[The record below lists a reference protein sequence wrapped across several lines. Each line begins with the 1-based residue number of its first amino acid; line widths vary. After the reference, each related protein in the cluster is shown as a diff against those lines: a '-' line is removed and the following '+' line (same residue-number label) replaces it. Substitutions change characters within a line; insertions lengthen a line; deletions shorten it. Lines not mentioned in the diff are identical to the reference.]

1 MRKFREVL
9 LIILFPFFYILI
21 DIGIR
26 YKYIVIYSKFQM
38 MFYIISIIFSIL
50 IYLFV
55 IVLMAKNRN
64 GKIIK
69 YTAGL
74 ISSFYYSFTI
84 LSSYTFVLST
94 GIFPN
99 YYTLNYFKYEPA
111 NAFSL
116 LKDSIHPWQ
125 ILVFTFLFI
134 LYFCLFM
141 QLSKS
146 GVLKVIA
153 VKVKPGRISG
163 VVIIL
168 LIAQIFN
175 IRNCDQC
182 MIVDANFLV
191 DAGKHLSEWNKDSA
205 FIGDGLP
212 LRKPVKLTKINREP
226 DFNILLIVFESLRTQ
241 NMQIYGYNR
250 ETTPFLSS
258 LYKTN
263 PDNLYVFKNTYT
275 VSTTTMLAVPAI
287 LSGVTPEQPF
297 KHFET
302 FPLVWEYAEMLNC
315 STFFISSQTMKW
327 YRFDKYYLHGEPD
340 FYWNKDNSGL
350 PSYNDSGVDDRL
362 MTEHL
367 NKQISD
373 IAGKPFFGVV
383 QFNATHFPYK
393 APEEFSKWDE
403 KYIDKYDNAILYQDN
418 LLKEV
423 FSNLS
428 KNGLLT
434 NTVVIMVGDHGEA
447 FKEHNSIGHIDT
459 YNSETVSI
467 PLIMYIP
474 EKIKSQVNSAQ
485 LKLNTELNTSNADIV
500 PTIINLLGIR
510 NNREVVS
517 IYPDLTGKNLFEQFD
532 SDRSIITINSNEI
545 INFNSGVSL
554 IKNDYHYILRTNIV
568 PYTREFFNIRTDS
581 SETNNLIEDVNGELI
596 EKLNIILAENLHSLK
611 VLNLFYP
618 EKKN

>member
-1 MRKFREVL
+1 
-9 LIILFPFFYILI
+9 
-21 DIGIR
+21 
-26 YKYIVIYSKFQM
+26 M

>member
-1 MRKFREVL
+1 
-9 LIILFPFFYILI
+9 
-21 DIGIR
+21 
-26 YKYIVIYSKFQM
+26 
-38 MFYIISIIFSIL
+38 
-50 IYLFV
+50 
-55 IVLMAKNRN
+55 
-64 GKIIK
+64 
-69 YTAGL
+69 
-74 ISSFYYSFTI
+74 
-84 LSSYTFVLST
+84 
-94 GIFPN
+94 
-99 YYTLNYFKYEPA
+99 
-111 NAFSL
+111 
-116 LKDSIHPWQ
+116 
-125 ILVFTFLFI
+125 
-134 LYFCLFM
+134 
-141 QLSKS
+141 
-146 GVLKVIA
+146 
-153 VKVKPGRISG
+153 
-163 VVIIL
+163 
-168 LIAQIFN
+168 
-175 IRNCDQC
+175 
-182 MIVDANFLV
+182 
-191 DAGKHLSEWNKDSA
+191 
-205 FIGDGLP
+205 
-212 LRKPVKLTKINREP
+212 
-226 DFNILLIVFESLRTQ
+226 
-241 NMQIYGYNR
+241 MQIYGYNR

-315 STFFISSQTMKW
+315 GTFFISSQTMKW

-367 NKQISD
+367 NKHISD
-373 IAGKPFFGVV
+373 ISGKPFFGVV

-423 FSNLS
+423 FLNLS

-485 LKLNTELNTSNADIV
+485 LKFNTELNTSNADIV

-545 INFNSGVSL
+545 IHFNSGVSL

-581 SETNNLIEDVNGELI
+581 SEKNNLIEDVNGDLI
-596 EKLNIILAENLHSLK
+596 EKLNNILAENLHSLK

-618 EKKN
+618 EKKLR